1 MKHTS
6 GAVKANSKILFQCRD
21 IRQKLPKS
29 WLFAIFQFF
38 AFLRY
43 EKEFQN
49 LPRGRYFYGPRDV
62 ITLGIEKV
70 KLWTFGV
77 GGVAT
82 DLLCQA
88 APHFQLLP
96 TLYLLRTPLFI
107 NLALV
112 FLQNSY
118 PTCKV
123 ALVRKSPSKKFAAKI
138 RSPHIWSSMHHLP
151 FKN

>member
-6 GAVKANSKILFQCRD
+6 GAVEANFEILFKCRD

-62 ITLGIEKV
+62 ITLGVVDFKV
-70 KLWTFGV
+70 WIFAV
-77 GGVAT
+77 GGGAT
-82 DLLCQA
+82 DLLRQA

-96 TLYLLRTPLFI
+96 TL
-107 NLALV
+107 
-112 FLQNSY
+112 
-118 PTCKV
+118 
-123 ALVRKSPSKKFAAKI
+123 
-138 RSPHIWSSMHHLP
+138 
-151 FKN
+151 